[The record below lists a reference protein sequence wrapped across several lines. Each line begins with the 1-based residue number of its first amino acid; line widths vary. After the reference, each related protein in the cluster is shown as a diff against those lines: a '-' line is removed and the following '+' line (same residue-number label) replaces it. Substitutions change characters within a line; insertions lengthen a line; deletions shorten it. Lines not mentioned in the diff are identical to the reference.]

1 MEGVFYCKIRAMGGR
16 LVLLEGNEYEDLKEL
31 VENGKDWLGNW
42 FEEIKPWSPNM
53 VARERFAWIRCLG
66 LPPHAWKTDF
76 FQSLGNLWGTFV
88 SVDDSTS
95 KKKRL
100 DVARFLLS
108 TPVTESISKSLSIK
122 VNGIIF
128 TVKFSEE
135 ESSDGMHVMNTDFKI
150 KEAYEE
156 GEESSTDGS
165 VSIDFNM
172 PRMEATENRGFE
184 EDDDVEIQL
193 GVQETNQQEA
203 ERNMDTVA
211 SSEGDTSIVKKKG
224 QPNGQEKSMLG
235 SGEAAEDEDLVSA
248 GTAEKQQSLGSATG
262 SLEGLTSKQLMSD
275 GLEKEEGQV
284 QLETETCRESI
295 GNSYSFNNGE
305 RREIRG
311 EKISK
316 ITTDKIAKGN
326 GPGGLNDE
334 MDPGK
339 SSNGP
344 ILGGKNQEVQSPYQI
359 SKETKE
365 KLKEGKHVR
374 PGATE
379 SDLFWEDMDSDAG
392 DLPEWAKVLE
402 GKKSKKKKRKVK
414 LCRSV
419 YMKSSGLEG
428 VLVQKKKKKKGTQSV
443 TEKMTQQIIF
453 QADPADSVAGDSIYD
468 SNIQNCNKG
477 IRVKSK
483 IKDSEALWSYI
494 KELGV
499 AMKGDELPA
508 IRRLEEME
516 HRDKERRRKDMATPT
531 TRNQREIHELVNK
544 HRPEVL
550 FLQETKVENVDKSYC
565 RRLWDS
571 DDMDWVA
578 KSSLGASGGLII
590 IWNRAVLKKVSV
602 FEGEG
607 YIGIQGLWGA
617 DALPCFL
624 CNVYSPCDLE
634 RKRSVWRELEQMF
647 RKNRGCWCLGG
658 DFNAIR
664 SLQERKG
671 GKSAR
676 REVKEF
682 EQFIVNNSLT
692 DLPLLGRKYT
702 WYQPN
707 GQCMSRL
714 DRFLFNDDWMTKW
727 PDLKQWGLARS
738 LSDHC
743 PILVKNE
750 TRNWG
755 PKPFKFFN
763 AWLHT
768 PGFREMV
775 AAKWKEFKV
784 QGWGG
789 FIVKEKLKLMKDFLR
804 EWSKS
809 SLQDVDRKIEEAKK
823 EINRI
828 DRKGETCSLTDDE
841 LMTRS
846 KHYANYFHK
855 SITARWRRNEINII
869 SVEGRELKQVD
880 EIKQG
885 IMEYFQKL
893 FTDDGWSRPTLQGLT
908 FRTISDNDRSMLT
921 QPFTEEEVKEVVWTC
936 DSTKAPGP
944 DGFNFGFLKAQ
955 WEVMKEDVLKFL
967 MDFHKNG
974 RLVRGSNASFIV
986 LIPKKEN
993 PQGIE
998 EYRPISLIGCI
1009 YKILA
1014 KLLANRLSKVLNG
1027 IIGENQS
1034 AFIEG
1039 RQLVDGVVV
1048 ANEAI
1053 DGFGEDGSQSV

>member
-1 MEGVFYCKIRAMGGR
+1 
-16 LVLLEGNEYEDLKEL
+16 
-31 VENGKDWLGNW
+31 
-42 FEEIKPWSPNM
+42 M

-66 LPPHAWKTDF
+66 LPPHAWKMDF

-95 KKKRL
+95 KKKCL

-108 TPVTESISKSLSIK
+108 TPVMESISKSLSIK

-135 ESSDGMHVMNTDFKI
+135 ESNNGMHVMNTDFKI

-165 VSIDFNM
+165 VGTDFNM
-172 PRMEATENRGFE
+172 PGMEAAENKGFE

-224 QPNGQEKSMLG
+224 QPNGQERSVLG
-235 SGEAAEDEDLVSA
+235 SGEATEDEDLVSA
-248 GTAEKQQSLGSATG
+248 GTAEKQQSSGSATG

-295 GNSYSFNNGE
+295 GNSHS
-305 RREIRG
+305 
-311 EKISK
+311 
-316 ITTDKIAKGN
+316 
-326 GPGGLNDE
+326 
-334 MDPGK
+334 K

-379 SDLFWEDMDSDAG
+379 SDLFWEDMDSDVR

-402 GKKSKKKKRKVK
+402 GKKSKKKKRRVK

-419 YMKSSGLEG
+419 YMKSGELEG

-453 QADPADSVAGDSIYD
+453 QADPADSVAGDSIND

-477 IRVKSK
+477 IRVKSN

-508 IRRLEEME
+508 IQRLEEME

-550 FLQETKVENVDKSYC
+550 FLQETKVENVDKSYY

-590 IWNRAVLKKVSV
+590 IWNRAVLQKVSV

-634 RKRSVWRELEQMF
+634 RKRSVWRELEQMI
-647 RKNRGCWCLGG
+647 RKNKGCWCLGG

-676 REVKEF
+676 IEVKEF

-702 WYQPN
+702 WYQQN

-714 DRFLFNDDWMTKW
+714 D
-727 PDLKQWGLARS
+727 RS

-768 PGFREMV
+768 PGFRDMV

-809 SLQDVDRKIEEAKK
+809 SLQDVDRKIEEARK
-823 EINRI
+823 ELNRI
-828 DRKGETCSLTDDE
+828 DRIGETCSLTDDE

-846 KHYANYFHK
+846 KHYAKLLKNMQLKEEMAQQKARKNWLKTGDANTSYFHK
-855 SITARWRRNEINII
+855 SIKARWRRNEINII

-908 FRTISDNDRSMLT
+908 FKTISDNDRSMLT
-921 QPFTEEEVKEVVWTC
+921 QPFTEEEVKEAVWNC
-936 DSTKAPGP
+936 DNTKAPRP

-955 WEVMKEDVLKFL
+955 WEVIKEDVLKFL

-1053 DGFGEDGSQSV
+1053 DGVRKRKSQCFVFKIDFEKAYDNVNWSFLDYMMEKMGFDAVWRRWISECLKSNTVICSSKWKCYQRVLNV